1 MSKNNYPYFLENF
14 TGQLPVGESFDIVE
28 RKLSIGGRDGR
39 MYFLDGLSDS
49 QKGQLLLDFLM
60 GISERQM
67 NKIQSADQFI
77 QSLFPYIT
85 TKTESDVDMAAKQ
98 MYSGLAAIIL
108 DGLDKIII
116 ADIRRYPLRSIEEPE
131 KEKTLRGS
139 KDGFNESIM
148 SNIGLIRRRIRDNRL
163 IFKYHMIGA
172 KSKTDVAVCYMKG
185 IVDDALLTKVT
196 SALSNIKTDSISV
209 GDQSVVEQLMK
220 EFHRGKGGIA
230 SSFNPFP
237 KVRYTQRPDVVCAHI
252 TEGKIAIIVDNSPTV
267 LLLPVGIFNFTQDTD
282 DYYFPLITGN
292 YLRLLRIFNM
302 LLILLATPIYLLTC
316 EGHIEPPF
324 DLDFILP
331 KDEYALSIFW
341 QFILL
346 ELAIDA
352 LKLASLNTPNSLGM
366 SLSVIGALILG
377 EFSIDSGWF
386 IPQTILV
393 MAVVALASFTQPSME
408 LSYGIKFIRVILLI
422 GCHFWGFWGF
432 FGGLV
437 LGFVML
443 VTTKTVSGHSYLF
456 PLIPVYWPA
465 LKKLLFRTSK

>member
-1 MSKNNYPYFLENF
+1 MTNNYPFFLEKF
-14 TGQLPVGESFDIVE
+14 SGQLPIGESFDIVE
-28 RKLSIGGRDGR
+28 RRLQIGGKDGR
-39 MYFLDGLSDS
+39 MYFLDGLSDG

-60 GISERQM
+60 GVTSRQM
-67 NKIQSADQFI
+67 KEIGSADEFI
-77 QSLFPYIT
+77 ARLVPFIT
-85 TKTESDVDMAAKQ
+85 TTTESDVNIAAKQ
-98 MYSGLAAIIL
+98 MYSGLAAL
-108 DGLDKIII
+108 LVDGLDKIII
-116 ADIRRYPLRSIEEPE
+116 VDIRRYPLRSVEEPE
-131 KEKTLRGS
+131 KEKTLRGA
-139 KDGFNESIM
+139 KDGFTESIM

-185 IVDDALLTKVT
+185 IVDDALLSKVT
-196 SALSNIKTDSISV
+196 SALDNIKIDSISV
-209 GDQSVVEQLMK
+209 GDQSIVEQLMK
-220 EFHRGKGGIA
+220 EFHRGQGGIA

-252 TEGKIAIIVDNSPTV
+252 TEGKIAIIVDNTPTV

-292 YLRLLRIFNM
+292 YLRLLRILNM
-302 LLILLATPIYLLTC
+302 LLILLATPVYLLTC
-316 EGHIEPPF
+316 EGHIEAPV

-331 KDEYALSIFW
+331 RDEYALPIFW

-408 LSYGIKFIRVILLI
+408 LSYGIKFIRVIMLI
-422 GCHFWGFWGF
+422 GCHLWGFWGF
-432 FGGLV
+432 FGTLI
-437 LGFVML
+437 LGFLML

-456 PLIPVYWPA
+456 PLIPFYWPS

>member
-1 MSKNNYPYFLENF
+1 MAKNNYPFFLENF
-14 TGQLPVGESFDIVE
+14 TGQLPVGESFDLVE
-28 RKLSIGGRDGR
+28 RRLQIGGRNGR

-49 QKGQLLLDFLM
+49 QKGQILLDFLM
-60 GISERQM
+60 GISEREM
-67 NKIQSADQFI
+67 KRIETADQFI
-77 QSLFPYIT
+77 ETLFPYIT
-85 TKTESDVDMAAKQ
+85 TKTESDVNMAAKQ

-116 ADIRRYPLRSIEEPE
+116 ADIRRYPLRSVEEPE
-131 KEKTLRGS
+131 KEKTLRGA

-148 SNIGLIRRRIRDNRL
+148 NNIGLIRRRIRDNRL
-163 IFKYHMIGA
+163 IFQYHMIGA

-185 IVDDALLTKVT
+185 IVDDALLEKVT
-196 SALSNIKTDSISV
+196 SALDNITADSISV
-209 GDQSVVEQLMK
+209 GDQSIVEQLMK
-220 EFHRGKGGIA
+220 EFHRGKGGLA

-237 KVRYTQRPDVVCAHI
+237 KVRYTQRPDVVCAHL
-252 TEGKIAIIVDNSPTV
+252 TEGKIAIVVDNTPTV

-302 LLILLATPIYLLTC
+302 ILILFVTPVYLLTC

-331 KDEYALSIFW
+331 KDKYALPIFW
-341 QFILL
+341 QFLLL

-432 FGGLV
+432 FGTLL
-437 LGFVML
+437 LGFLML
-443 VTTKTVSGHSYLF
+443 ITTKTVSGHSYLF
-456 PLIPVYWPA
+456 PLIPFYWPA
-465 LKKLLFRTSK
+465 LKKLLFRTSR

>member
-1 MSKNNYPYFLENF
+1 MVNNYPYFIETF
-14 TGQLPVGESFDIVE
+14 TGQIPVGEAFDIVE
-28 RKLSIGGRDGR
+28 RKLCIGGRDGR

-49 QKGQLLLDFLM
+49 QKGQLLMNFLM
-60 GISERQM
+60 GITTKQM
-67 NKIQSADQFI
+67 SAIKTSDEFI
-77 QSLFPYIT
+77 EKLFPYIT
-85 TKTESDVDMAAKQ
+85 TKTEADVDMAVKQ
-98 MYSGLAAIIL
+98 MYSGLAAIFL

-116 ADIRRYPLRSIEEPE
+116 ADIRRYPLRGIEEPE
-131 KEKTLRGS
+131 KEKTLRGA
-139 KDGFNESIM
+139 KDGFNESFM
-148 SNIGLIRRRIRDNRL
+148 SNLGLIRRRIRDNRL
-163 IFKYHMIGA
+163 IFKYHMIGS

-185 IVDDALLTKVT
+185 IADDTLLKKVDD
-196 SALSNIKTDSISV
+196 ALSNIKVDSISV
-209 GDQSVVEQLMK
+209 GDQSIVEQLMK
-220 EFHRGKGGIA
+220 EFHKGKGGLA

-237 KVRYTQRPDVVCAHI
+237 KVRYTQRPDVVCAHL
-252 TEGKIAIIVDNSPTV
+252 TEGKIAIVVDNTPTV

-292 YLRLLRIFNM
+292 YLRLLRIANM
-302 LLILLATPIYLLTC
+302 ILILLATPIYLLTV

-331 KDEYALSIFW
+331 KDKYALPIFW
-341 QFILL
+341 QFMLL
-346 ELAIDA
+346 EFAIDA

-408 LSYGIKFIRVILLI
+408 LSYGIKFIRVILLV
-422 GCHFWGFWGF
+422 GCHLFGFWGF
-432 FGGLV
+432 GIGLL
-437 LGFVML
+437 LGFLML

-456 PLIPVYWPA
+456 PLIPLNWNA
-465 LKKLLFRTSK
+465 LKKLMFRTSK

>member
-1 MSKNNYPYFLENF
+1 MTNNYPYFLETF
-14 TGQLPVGESFDIVE
+14 TGQLPVGESFDLVE
-28 RKLSIGGRDGR
+28 RRLKIGGRDGR
-39 MYFLDGLSDS
+39 MYFLDGLSDG

-60 GISERQM
+60 SISTQQM
-67 NKIQSADQFI
+67 KKIESADQFI
-77 QSLFPYIT
+77 ETLFPFIT
-85 TKTESDVDMAAKQ
+85 AMTESDVDMAAKQ

-131 KEKTLRGS
+131 KEKTLRGA

-148 SNIGLIRRRIRDNRL
+148 NNIGLIRRRIRDNRL
-163 IFKYHMIGA
+163 IFHYHMIGT
-172 KSKTDVAVCYMKG
+172 KSKTDVALCYMKG
-185 IVDDALLTKVT
+185 IVDDALLKKVQ
-196 SALSNIKTDSISV
+196 SALEKINVDSISV

-220 EFHRGKGGIA
+220 EFHKGHGGIA

-237 KVRYTQRPDVVCAHI
+237 KVRYTQRPDVVCAHL
-252 TEGKIAIIVDNSPTV
+252 TEGKIAIIVDNTPTV
-267 LLLPVGIFNFTQDTD
+267 LMLPVGIFNFTQDTD

-302 LLILLATPIYLLTC
+302 VLILFATPVYLLTC

-324 DLDFILP
+324 DLNFILP
-331 KDEYALSIFW
+331 KDEYALPIFW

-422 GCHFWGFWGF
+422 GCHFLGFWGF
-432 FGGLV
+432 GGTLV
-437 LGFVML
+437 LGFLML

-456 PLIPVYWPA
+456 PLIPLYWPA
-465 LKKLLFRTSK
+465 LKKLIFRTSK